1 MTGALFLT
9 GNRQDHMDVSA
20 SGKASFTIHAPLVDA
35 ANPFIFVDSATM
47 PQAWHERALDE
58 PDSFEI
64 IEAIRCEGAVKIGL
78 ASDIH
83 SARPRSPDI
92 FVNSYSMGKVHPSFQ
107 LTGAVCLS
115 AAVSVPGTI
124 ASQIPQ
130 RRTLPISPPGTP
142 PSVVVKDVMLEPY
155 GRNAEVVIAH
165 SSGTMMTDIK
175 VIQGFDTEID
185 VQSVSISRTAR
196 CCLRGMY

>member
-1 MTGALFLT
+1 MFKKSELMKHRWMFGFLTQTRSERSLILFRVGPDGQLWEDGDFQIGGVKGKASQIKVAFLKPVGNMTGALFLT

-83 SARPRSPDI
+83 SARPRTSKALPKSQ
-92 FVNSYSMGKVHPSFQ
+92 FFQ
-107 LTGAVCLS
+107 RQNPKLGRQAPQTSSSTPTVWARYIL
-115 AAVSVPGTI
+115 
-124 ASQIPQ
+124 AS
-130 RRTLPISPPGTP
+130 S
-142 PSVVVKDVMLEPY
+142 
-155 GRNAEVVIAH
+155 
-165 SSGTMMTDIK
+165 
-175 VIQGFDTEID
+175 
-185 VQSVSISRTAR
+185 
-196 CCLRGMY
+196 

>member
-1 MTGALFLT
+1 
-9 GNRQDHMDVSA
+9 
-20 SGKASFTIHAPLVDA
+20 
-35 ANPFIFVDSATM
+35 
-47 PQAWHERALDE
+47 
-58 PDSFEI
+58 
-64 IEAIRCEGAVKIGL
+64 
-78 ASDIH
+78 
-83 SARPRSPDI
+83 
-92 FVNSYSMGKVHPSFQ
+92 MGKVHPSFQ